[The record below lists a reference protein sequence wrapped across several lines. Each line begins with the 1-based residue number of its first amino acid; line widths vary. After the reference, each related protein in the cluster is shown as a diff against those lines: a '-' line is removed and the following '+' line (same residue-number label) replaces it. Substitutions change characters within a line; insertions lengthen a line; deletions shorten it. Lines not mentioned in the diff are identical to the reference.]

1 MTHVPPVIDGEIEA
15 RSASLTN
22 IEIRDAGEGK
32 VTLAGYAAVFDS
44 PSEDMGGW
52 IEIIKRGAFRKAL
65 NSNPDVRFLINH
77 EGLPLGRT
85 KNKTLRLEEDAKGLR
100 FEVDLD
106 DTRDARDLVAKV
118 KRGDVDQMSF
128 RFRLIPAGRE
138 WVYPEGEDEP
148 AQRVIT
154 EFREILEVSIVTFA
168 AYPATE
174 VGVRSMIAGEPI
186 ADQAG
191 HLQRDL
197 FDAVCERVHTGDLDA
212 SRADRRELERAAER
226 LKTVTP
232 WQRERALQASGGEPE
247 GNGDAV
253 DPPEGKR
260 GDEQPG
266 DQGVPVDVLRR
277 RLDAQEREFAFERSM
292 TNTH

>member
-1 MTHVPPVIDGEIEA
+1 MTRTPPVVDGEIEA

-22 IEIRDAGEGK
+22 IEIREAGDGK
-32 VTLAGYAAVFDS
+32 VTLSGYAAVFDS

-65 NSNPDVRFLINH
+65 TGNPDVRFLVNH

-85 KNKTLRLEEDAKGLR
+85 KNRTLRLEEDARGLR

-106 DTRDARDLVAKV
+106 DTQDARDLAAKI
-118 KRGDVDQMSF
+118 KRGDVDEMSF
-128 RFRLIPAGRE
+128 RFRLMAAGRE

-148 AQRVIT
+148 AQRIIT

-174 VGVRSMIAGEPI
+174 VGIRSMIAGEPI
-186 ADQAG
+186 ADEG
-191 HLQRDL
+191 GRLQRDL
-197 FDAVCERVHTGDLDA
+197 FDVVCERVHRGDLNA

-226 LKTVTP
+226 LNTVTP
-232 WQRERALQASGGEPE
+232 WQRERALQATGGELE
-247 GNGDAV
+247 GNGATA
-253 DPPEGKR
+253 DPPEGQR

-266 DQGVPVDVLRR
+266 DQAVSVDVLRR
-277 RLDAQEREFAFERSM
+277 RLEAQERDFAFARGQ
-292 TNTH
+292 